1 MSGETWWKKRKKEAA
16 GKIGDL
22 IRRIRLRRRRK
33 EKGNESGCG
42 KEAEAPW
49 ENPFLAYSRQV
60 MEAVL
65 RRKGMDYRAFRPI
78 VIDTDMPGQHFGEED
93 DVVDERVEPPLPLTG
108 RCDDQRA
115 VVPDRAVAARA
126 LQKRDPLPCSFVR
139 QEELEHEGG
148 EEQITVI
155 GLFFQMRIQD
165 SFKPAPVENVFPHAD
180 TVEQARAEQL
190 PPLVPEPCGQRNA
203 ESAFRPP
210 RKPFRQIFF
219 KGVRKN
225 PLPDA
230 VSLIRSMPRTAVSGS
245 RSFFG

>member
-1 MSGETWWKKRKKEAA
+1 MAGETWWKKRKKEAA

-93 DVVDERVEPPLPLTG
+93 DVDQALAQMEQGLNFLESCTDSPQSFTDWKLPL
-108 RCDDQRA
+108 
-115 VVPDRAVAARA
+115 
-126 LQKRDPLPCSFVR
+126 
-139 QEELEHEGG
+139 EE
-148 EEQITVI
+148 
-155 GLFFQMRIQD
+155 
-165 SFKPAPVENVFPHAD
+165 A
-180 TVEQARAEQL
+180 
-190 PPLVPEPCGQRNA
+190 
-203 ESAFRPP
+203 
-210 RKPFRQIFF
+210 
-219 KGVRKN
+219 
-225 PLPDA
+225 
-230 VSLIRSMPRTAVSGS
+230 
-245 RSFFG
+245 

>member
-78 VIDTDMPGQHFGEED
+78 VIDTDMPGQHFGG
-93 DVVDERVEPPLPLTG
+93 G
-108 RCDDQRA
+108 RCGSGAGTDGAGIKFSGDLYGQAA
-115 VVPDRAVAARA
+115 V
-126 LQKRDPLPCSFVR
+126 FY
-139 QEELEHEGG
+139 
-148 EEQITVI
+148 
-155 GLFFQMRIQD
+155 
-165 SFKPAPVENVFPHAD
+165 
-180 TVEQARAEQL
+180 
-190 PPLVPEPCGQRNA
+190 
-203 ESAFRPP
+203 
-210 RKPFRQIFF
+210 
-219 KGVRKN
+219 
-225 PLPDA
+225 
-230 VSLIRSMPRTAVSGS
+230 
-245 RSFFG
+245 